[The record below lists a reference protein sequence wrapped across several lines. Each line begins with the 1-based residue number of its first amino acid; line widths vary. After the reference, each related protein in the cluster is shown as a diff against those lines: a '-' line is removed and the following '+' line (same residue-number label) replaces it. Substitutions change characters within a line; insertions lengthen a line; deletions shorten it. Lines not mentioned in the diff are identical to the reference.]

1 MQRITLAAVIFLALL
16 VYPGTVLAE
25 ITFTF
30 KGAPAEVRIRV
41 GAVSGVTTV
50 VHAVPLSLSGDG
62 TPISGAPAGVAIE
75 VSTRR
80 ETSREMNQ
88 AYYIVTADSSVPLSS
103 GLDTIP
109 FTKISWTSQDGD
121 IPAGRFD
128 GTSAQVIRD
137 LTRAR
142 WSISDRLTF
151 IYDNDQAVPAGT
163 YTGTVTYTIWIP

>member
-1 MQRITLAAVIFLALL
+1 MQRIMLAAGILIVILIF
-16 VYPGTVLAE
+16 PGTVPAE

-50 VHAVPLSLSGDG
+50 VHDVPLSLNGDG
-62 TPISGAPAGVAIE
+62 TPISGVPAGVVIE

-80 ETSREMNQ
+80 ETAREMNQ
-88 AYYIVTADSSVPLSS
+88 VYYVITADSSVPLSS

-109 FTKISWTSQDGD
+109 FTEISWTSQDGD

-128 GTSAQVIRD
+128 GTSSQVIRD

-151 IYDNDQAVPAGT
+151 IYDNNQAVPAGT